1 MTIPEMKRS
10 HSYRELAYRAPV
22 LAYAGLIFLLSS
34 VPRFP
39 DVFPSFFGFDK
50 IVHFSEYYLFGCL
63 IRRWLGA
70 ERSRFANQHAV
81 ILTILI
87 GTFYGISDEWH
98 QSFVAGRDA
107 SIWDAFIDALAV
119 ATAASTY
126 LWILRRIPLFKTL
139 A

>member
-1 MTIPEMKRS
+1 MTIPEMRRS
-10 HSYRELAYRAPV
+10 HSYHELAYRVPV